1 MDAFELRERLIEDYG
16 SYVRSFIRVR
26 DPEIRRRVD
35 EELDGGLLWPEP
47 LIQLNPAFEPGE
59 YIDELVK
66 QGLLHEG
73 CEAIFR
79 GGKEKDP
86 RGKRLRLHKH
96 QADAVRRARTG
107 ESYVLTTGTGSGKSL
122 AYIVPIVD
130 HVLRRGSGKGIQ
142 AIVVY
147 PMNALANSQTKEL
160 EKFLHAGFPVG
171 SPPVTF
177 ARYTGQESEDQ
188 RNQIIAN
195 PPDIILTNYV
205 MLELVLTRPRE
216 DTLVRRAEGLRFL
229 VFDELHTYRGRQGA
243 DVAMLSRRVRDR
255 VGDHNLLCVGTS
267 ATMSSEGTF
276 QQQQAEVARVA
287 SQLFGS
293 TVRPENVIGETL
305 RRATKT
311 RDVDDP
317 AFRKDLAAR
326 VGDDRRTPAVGYDSF
341 ISDPL
346 SIWIES
352 TLGVR
357 WSDES
362 ALLVRA
368 KPRRIGGQDGAAE
381 ALSSATGVSRTQ
393 CESAI
398 KRALL
403 AGYATHDPT
412 TGFPVFAFRLHQFI
426 SKGDTVYATVEPE
439 DRRHITFQCQKFVP
453 GNRARRLLPLA
464 FCRECG
470 QEYYVVQR
478 RAGEGGMDVFEPR
491 DLLDN
496 RVDGGGYLYLST
508 TDPWPELQEDMLDR
522 VPEEW
527 REKGDGQLHLR
538 DAREDDLPIP
548 CAVTPDAH
556 QSPAGVKCHFVPGS
570 FRFCLACGVSYSSRQ
585 RSEFGKLTALGSEG
599 RSTATTV
606 LTLSAIR
613 RLKQDEKLPKHAKK
627 LLSFTDNRQDASLQ
641 AGHFNDFVEIGL
653 LRSALISP
661 ARAQAAS
668 RTRF

>member
-1 MDAFELRERLIEDYG
+1 MDVFELRERLIEDYG

-35 EELDGGLLWPEP
+35 EELNGGLLWPEP

-59 YIDELVK
+59 YIDDLVK
-66 QGLLHEG
+66 QGLLHEA

-79 GGKEKDP
+79 AGKSEKDP

-96 QADAVRRARTG
+96 QAEAVRRARTG

-160 EKFLHAGFPVG
+160 EKFLHAGFPAG

-188 RNQIIAN
+188 RTQIIAN

-243 DVAMLSRRVRDR
+243 DVAMLARRVRDR
-255 VGDHNLLCVGTS
+255 VGDQNLLCVGTS

-287 SQLFGS
+287 SQLFGT
-293 TVRPENVIGETL
+293 TVKPENVIGETL
-305 RRATKT
+305 RPATKA

-317 AFRKDLAAR
+317 AFRKDLAVR
-326 VGDDRRTPAVGYDSF
+326 VGDDRPTPAVGYDSF

-362 ALLVRA
+362 ARLVRA
-368 KPRRIGGQDGAAE
+368 KPRRIGGKDGAAE
-381 ALSSATGVSRTQ
+381 ALSSATGVPRAQ
-393 CESAI
+393 CEGAI

-403 AGYATHDPT
+403 AGYATPDPT

-439 DRRHITFQCQKFVP
+439 MCIT
-453 GNRARRLLPLA
+453 
-464 FCRECG
+464 
-470 QEYYVVQR
+470 
-478 RAGEGGMDVFEPR
+478 
-491 DLLDN
+491 
-496 RVDGGGYLYLST
+496 S
-508 TDPWPELQEDMLDR
+508 
-522 VPEEW
+522 
-527 REKGDGQLHLR
+527 GD
-538 DAREDDLPIP
+538 
-548 CAVTPDAH
+548 
-556 QSPAGVKCHFVPGS
+556 
-570 FRFCLACGVSYSSRQ
+570 
-585 RSEFGKLTALGSEG
+585 
-599 RSTATTV
+599 
-606 LTLSAIR
+606 
-613 RLKQDEKLPKHAKK
+613 
-627 LLSFTDNRQDASLQ
+627 
-641 AGHFNDFVEIGL
+641 
-653 LRSALISP
+653 
-661 ARAQAAS
+661 
-668 RTRF
+668 